1 MFQARLE
8 QGIVLKK
15 IIEAIKELV
24 STVNIDV
31 SSAGLSIQ
39 AMDSSHVAL
48 VALNLKENGFT
59 SFRALKNMTLGLN
72 IQNLSKIM
80 KCAGNDDIISM
91 KAEEDPSSMT
101 FVFESNKSDKVS
113 EFNLNLLTIDSEQ
126 LSIPE
131 TDYNSIV
138 TMSAAEFTRICRE
151 MSQISETVTIET
163 SKESIKFSVS
173 GEIGGGSIT
182 IKGNENE
189 KKEEQTILEVDEPV
203 SLSFALR
210 YLNLFNKAS
219 NLSTQV
225 VLSMSTDTPL
235 VVEYRIPDLGS
246 LRFYLAPKIT
256 EDETA

>member
-1 MFQARLE
+1 MFQAKLE

-101 FVFESNKSDKVS
+101 FIFENASKKPFLLIV
-113 EFNLNLLTIDSEQ
+113 LLT
-126 LSIPE
+126 
-131 TDYNSIV
+131 T
-138 TMSAAEFTRICRE
+138 
-151 MSQISETVTIET
+151 
-163 SKESIKFSVS
+163 
-173 GEIGGGSIT
+173 
-182 IKGNENE
+182 
-189 KKEEQTILEVDEPV
+189 
-203 SLSFALR
+203 
-210 YLNLFNKAS
+210 LNR
-219 NLSTQV
+219 
-225 VLSMSTDTPL
+225 D
-235 VVEYRIPDLGS
+235 
-246 LRFYLAPKIT
+246 
-256 EDETA
+256 

>member
-1 MFQARLE
+1 MFQAKLE

-59 SFRALKNMTLGLN
+59 NFRALKNMTLGLN

-101 FVFESNKSDKVS
+101 FIFENASKKTHTYS
-113 EFNLNLLTIDSEQ
+113 FIDS
-126 LSIPE
+126 L
-131 TDYNSIV
+131 
-138 TMSAAEFTRICRE
+138 
-151 MSQISETVTIET
+151 
-163 SKESIKFSVS
+163 
-173 GEIGGGSIT
+173 
-182 IKGNENE
+182 
-189 KKEEQTILEVDEPV
+189 
-203 SLSFALR
+203 
-210 YLNLFNKAS
+210 
-219 NLSTQV
+219 
-225 VLSMSTDTPL
+225 
-235 VVEYRIPDLGS
+235 
-246 LRFYLAPKIT
+246 
-256 EDETA
+256 